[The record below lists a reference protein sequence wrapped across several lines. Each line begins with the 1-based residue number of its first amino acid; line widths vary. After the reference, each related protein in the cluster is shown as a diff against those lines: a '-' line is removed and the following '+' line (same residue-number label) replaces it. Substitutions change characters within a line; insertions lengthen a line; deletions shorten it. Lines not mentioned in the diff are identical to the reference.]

1 MSVTDPRRGV
11 ERRIPKQ
18 AVWGSIGLHLG
29 VLAVLVGLS
38 LLSVPEIPAQTYAVT
53 LVAAADLEA
62 PLAETPAPPAQAEEE
77 NRPPPPQPTEEPLP
91 ETELPSVVEEMPAV
105 EEPEREPAR
114 ADEIGEETIN
124 VQTEGMRFVDPEY
137 ANNIVRQI
145 NRYWRPPDT
154 ARPLRA
160 EIIFVIDRS
169 GAVEDIHWLDRSGST
184 SFDLEARG
192 AIEAAARA
200 QAFGPLPDEYPFDK
214 LQVSFF
220 FDPSNR

>member
-1 MSVTDPRRGV
+1 MSERDRERGDLG
-11 ERRIPKQ
+11 IPKG
-18 AVWGSIGLHLG
+18 AVWGSIGLHVGL
-29 VLAVLVGLS
+29 LLVLVALS
-38 LLSVPEIPAQTYAVT
+38 FVSVAEVPAQTYAVT
-53 LVAAADLEA
+53 LVAAADVEA
-62 PLAETPAPPAQAEEE
+62 PLAETPAPPEQAEEE
-77 NRPPPPQPTEEPLP
+77 NRPPPPEPTEEPLP
-91 ETELPSVVEEMPAV
+91 ETELPSVVEEMPEV
-105 EEPEREPAR
+105 EERETEPAR
-114 ADEIGEETIN
+114 ADETGEEAIN

-169 GAVEDIHWLDRSGST
+169 GAVEDIRWLDRSGST
-184 SFDLEARG
+184 AFDLEARG
-192 AIEAAARA
+192 AIEAAGRA
-200 QAFGPLPDEYPFDK
+200 QAFGPLPEEYPFDK